1 MGRRGRKDSP
11 GGPCGLLLV
20 DKPRGPT
27 SFDVVA
33 RVRRALQTR
42 RVGHTGT
49 LDPMATGLLPV
60 LVGPATRLV
69 PFLTEGDKAYEA
81 VVRLGVGTD
90 SLDADGEVV
99 AVDPA
104 EAVAAVDGAAFEAAL
119 ASQRGPIAQ
128 RAPIFSAIK
137 VDGERL
143 YAKAR
148 RGEAVEA
155 PVRSVEV
162 HRLALLDASPPDYTV
177 AVECSKGTYVRAL
190 ARDVAAHLGLHA
202 HLVALRRT
210 GVGALSVEDAVP
222 LAAIEQDAAAAHA
235 ALRPM
240 IEALGHLPQVV
251 ADADT
256 VRALGMGQRRAFPG
270 ARPGRCVVVDHEGR
284 LAAIVTADGDAPAVI
299 ERGFPAG
306 SA

>member
-1 MGRRGRKDSP
+1 MGRRGRRDAP

-20 DKPRGPT
+20 DKPQGPT

-33 RVRRALQTR
+33 RVRRALQVR

-81 VVRLGVGTD
+81 VLRLGVGTD
-90 SLDADGEVV
+90 SLDAEGEVI
-99 AVDPA
+99 ARDDPA
-104 EAVAAVDGAAFEAAL
+104 AVAAVDAAAFEAAL
-119 ASQRGPIAQ
+119 ASQRGALAQ

-148 RGEAVEA
+148 RGEQVEA
-155 PVRSVEV
+155 PVRPVTV
-162 HRLALLDASPPDYTV
+162 HRLELLEATPPDYRV
-177 AVECSKGTYVRAL
+177 AVRCSKGTYVRAL

-210 GVGALSVEDAVP
+210 EVGALRVQDAVP
-222 LAAIEQDAAAAHA
+222 LDALEQDAAAARA

-240 IEALGHLPQVV
+240 IEALGHLPRVV
-251 ADADT
+251 ADADA
-256 VRALGMGQRRAFPG
+256 VRALGMGQRRAFPD
-270 ARPGRCVVVDHEGR
+270 APPGRCVVVDGQGR
-284 LAAIVTADGDAPAVI
+284 LVAIVTADGATPALI